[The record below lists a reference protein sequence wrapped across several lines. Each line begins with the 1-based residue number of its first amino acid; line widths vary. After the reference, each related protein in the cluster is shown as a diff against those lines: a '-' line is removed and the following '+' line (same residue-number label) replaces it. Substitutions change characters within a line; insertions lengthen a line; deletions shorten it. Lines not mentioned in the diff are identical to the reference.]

1 MYEHID
7 YFSIS
12 PNIIR
17 TGTQIGCNLFLHV
30 KSRLENKYVLYCRED
45 HVFEADKRAMLV
57 EKNIRCLYIKKNEQK
72 NFYEYMKNNFHK
84 IITDST
90 VSHDE
95 KTRLVYNTATNVVKE
110 LFDDPRS
117 CNIEKTKEFS
127 SNLAGYIIE
136 DSKAAESLIKIAIHE
151 YYTYTHSVNVA
162 AVGTLF
168 GKYLGLGDKELRL
181 ICSGI
186 LLHDIGKTRI
196 RTDIINKKGKLTKRE
211 FEEIKKHPELG
222 VEVLEEAGI
231 TVDEERLITLQHHE
245 DEDGGGY
252 PYGLKKDE
260 IHLYGK
266 IVRIIDIY
274 DAITTNRSYAGAR
287 RPFSALKE
295 MQEKMSH
302 CFDTELFLEYIRFL
316 GPYDSRTKEKKYGKI
331 NS

>member
-1 MYEHID
+1 MSDIFD
-7 YFSIS
+7 YLAIS

-17 TGTQIGCNLFLHV
+17 TGTKIGCNLFLHV
-30 KSRLENKYVLYCRED
+30 KSKVENKFVLYCRED
-45 HVFEADKRAMLV
+45 VVFEADKREMLL
-57 EKNIRCLYIKKNEQK
+57 EKNIRCLYIKKK
-72 NFYEYMKNNFHK
+72 KKKKFHEYMENNFLE
-84 IITDST
+84 IVTDT
-90 VSHDE
+90 NVSHDE
-95 KTRLVYNTATNVVKE
+95 KTRLVYNTATNVVKD
-110 LFDDPRS
+110 LFDDPS
-117 CNIEKTKEFS
+117 VNIERTKGFA

-168 GKYLGLGDKELRL
+168 GKYLGLEDKELRI
-181 ICSGI
+181 ICIGV

-196 RTDIINKKGKLTKRE
+196 STDIINKKGKLTKRE

-295 MQEKMSH
+295 MQEEMSH
-302 CFDTELFLEYIRFL
+302 CFDTELFLEFIRFL
-316 GPYDSRTKEKKYGKI
+316 GPYDQRTKQKKYGDI

>member
-1 MYEHID
+1 MFD
-7 YFSIS
+7 YLSIS
-12 PNIIR
+12 PNIVR
-17 TGTQIGCNLFLHV
+17 AGTKIGCSLFLHV
-30 KSRLENKYVLYCRED
+30 KSKIEDKFVLYCSED
-45 HVFEADKRAMLV
+45 VVFDADKREMLL
-57 EKNIRCLYIKKNEQK
+57 KNKIRCLYIKQDEQK
-72 NFYEYMKNNFHK
+72 KFHEYMENNFHE
-84 IITDST
+84 IITDT
-90 VSHDE
+90 NVSHDE
-95 KTRLVYNTATNVVKE
+95 KTRLVYNTATNVVKD
-110 LFDDPRS
+110 LFENPSVNFER
-117 CNIEKTKEFS
+117 TKSFA

-136 DSKAAESLIKIAIHE
+136 DSKAAESLIQIAIHE

-168 GKYLGLGDKELRL
+168 GKYLGLKGKELRL

-196 RTDIINKKGKLTKRE
+196 STDIINKKGKLTKRE

-231 TVDEERLITLQHHE
+231 TVNEERLITLQHHE
-245 DEDGGGY
+245 DYDGGGY
-252 PYGLKKDE
+252 PYGLKRDE

-274 DAITTNRSYAGAR
+274 DAITTNRSYAGAK

-295 MQEKMSH
+295 MQEKMSQ
-302 CFDTELFLEYIRFL
+302 CFDTELFLEFVRFL
-316 GPYDSRTKEKKYGKI
+316 GPYDSRSKEKRCGKT

>member
-1 MYEHID
+1 MSSIFD
-7 YFSIS
+7 YLPIS
-12 PNIIR
+12 PNIVR
-17 TGTQIGCNLFLHV
+17 TGTKIGCNLFLHV
-30 KSRLENKYVLYCRED
+30 KSKIENKFVLYCRED
-45 HVFEADKRAMLV
+45 VVFDAAKREMLV
-57 EKNIRCLYIKKNEQK
+57 ENNIRCLYIKQDEQK
-72 NFYEYMKNNFHK
+72 KFHEYMENNFQE
-84 IITDST
+84 IITDT
-90 VSHDE
+90 NVSHDE
-95 KTRLVYNTATNVVKE
+95 KTRLVYNTATNVVKD
-110 LFDDPRS
+110 LFENPS
-117 CNIEKTKEFS
+117 VNIERTKGFA

-168 GKYLGLGDKELRL
+168 GKYLGLEDKELRL

-186 LLHDIGKTRI
+186 LLHDVGKTRI

-274 DAITTNRSYAGAR
+274 DAITTNRSYAGAK
-287 RPFSALKE
+287 RPFVALKE

-302 CFDTELFLEYIRFL
+302 CFETELFLEFIRFL
-316 GPYDSRTKEKKYGKI
+316 GPYDSRSKENKYGKL

>member
-1 MYEHID
+1 MPDIFD
-7 YFSIS
+7 YLPVS

-17 TGTQIGCNLFLHV
+17 TGAKIGCNLFLHV
-30 KSRLENKYVLYCRED
+30 KSKVENKFVLYCRED
-45 HVFEADKRAMLV
+45 VAFDADKREMLV
-57 EKNIRCLYIKKNEQK
+57 EKNIRCLYIKQDEQK
-72 NFYEYMKNNFHK
+72 KIHEYMVNNFHE
-84 IITDST
+84 IIADTN

-95 KTRLVYNTATNVVKE
+95 KTKLVYNTATNVVKD
-110 LFDDPRS
+110 LFENPMV
-117 CNIEKTKEFS
+117 NIERTKGFA
-127 SNLAGYIIE
+127 SNLASYILE
-136 DSKAAESLIKIAIHE
+136 DSKAAESLMKIAIHE

-168 GKYLGLGDKELRL
+168 GKYLGLEDKELRL

-186 LLHDIGKTRI
+186 LLHDVGKTRI
-196 RTDIINKKGKLTKRE
+196 STDIINKKGKLTKRE
-211 FEEIKKHPELG
+211 FEEIQKHPELG
-222 VEVLEEAGI
+222 VEILEEAGI
-231 TVDEERLITLQHHE
+231 TVNEERLITLQHHE

-274 DAITTNRSYAGAR
+274 DAITTNRSYAGAK

-295 MQEKMSH
+295 MQEEMPH
-302 CFDTELFLEYIRFL
+302 CFDTELFLEFIRFL
-316 GPYDSRTKEKKYGKI
+316 GPYDSRSKQSKYGKA